1 MKFARVKPLDA
12 ILATAEKKSLHRSL
26 GAFQLTLFGIGC
38 IIGTGIFV
46 LTSVGAQ
53 KAGPGVLISFTPFYG
68 FHFLGGLLIAWAIRG
83 NLIASMIG
91 TFVNNFLTLVPISA
105 AAVGLGYWI
114 LGMRPDEGLVR
125 ELGHLFQDA
134 GRDLWHNVWAVFTAE
149 RMDWAGL
156 SIFFREAFIPY
167 FVGGVITGLPAA
179 IVSYWLTVPLV
190 RAYQAARRKA
200 LEEKLSQ
207 LRKPPGAGPLGR

>member
-1 MKFARVKPLDA
+1 MVFRRRDRRSLWR
-12 ILATAEKKSLHRSL
+12 ITAEVVYPRGGYGRAIEYVKHRLRRLPDSPEK
-26 GAFQLTLFGIGC
+26 IGR
-38 IIGTGIFV
+38 GM
-46 LTSVGAQ
+46 A
-53 KAGPGVLISFTPFYG
+53 AGVFISFTPLYG
-68 FHFLGGLLIAWAIRG
+68 LHFIGGLLIAKLIRG
-83 NLIASMIG
+83 NLLASMIG

-125 ELGHLFQDA
+125 ELGHLFQEA